1 MGIMDIVL
9 ETGIVEEVDE
19 GSPTYE
25 FGVPLRSIASP
36 IFSPL
41 FSFTS
46 EMCVYKE
53 LEP

>member
-36 IFSPL
+36 IFSLL

-46 EMCVYKE
+46 LKKCYQAM
-53 LEP
+53 